1 MKYRAILLLVIG
13 VWLSGVHGVMAQNP
27 AQQEWLKSA
36 QLGPFA
42 PATQDW
48 KAIEAAARKEGKV
61 VIYSV
66 SSRIVQLQKE
76 VKEKFG
82 IEIVGYDMDSDAQIE
97 KFTREHKA
105 GVFQADILFN
115 NDSGTMHGSLLPQK
129 MIWNFV
135 PETIAPYLDEDEK
148 TPFLVQ
154 RWSSRVF
161 IYNTALNPGGPPV
174 DNIWDFTRNEW
185 KGRILTPEPISAAMS
200 NAYQT
205 ILRYPEKM
213 AAAYQKEFGQPI
225 KLSANMKNAAEEWML
240 QFMKN
245 SPVILESTDKIFE
258 GVANVKQ
265 QNPPLGT
272 TTFSKLRDVKK
283 GVYEASP
290 IFDLEPIFGVGYPTV
305 LVICDRAPH
314 PNAAKLLIWY
324 MMTDGLRPWDVF
336 GDYATHKEVQARQ
349 VKKFNIPPLSKV
361 KLWKAD
367 PKHIYDTKFQF
378 MQFYMSL
385 PK

>member
-1 MKYRAILLLVIG
+1 MRYCIALLSVVALCLAGIPG
-13 VWLSGVHGVMAQNP
+13 SMAQNP
-27 AQQEWLKSA
+27 TQQEWLKAA

-48 KAIEAAARKEGKV
+48 KAIQAAAKKEGKV

-66 SSRIVQLQKE
+66 SSRIPKLQKE
-76 VKEKFG
+76 FKEKFG
-82 IEIVGYDMDSDAQIE
+82 VEIVGYDMNSEDQIE

-105 GVFQADILFN
+105 GVFQVDVLFN
-115 NDSGTMHGSLLPQK
+115 NDAATLQGNLLPQK

-135 PETIAPYLDEDEK
+135 PDTVAPYLDEDEK

-174 DNIWDFTRNEW
+174 DNIWDFTRKEW
-185 KGRILTPEPISAAMS
+185 KGKVITPEPVSAAMA

-225 KLSANMKNAAEEWML
+225 KLSAGMKNAAEEWML
-240 QFMKN
+240 RFMKN
-245 SPVILESTDKIFE
+245 DPVILESTDKIFE
-258 GVANVKQ
+258 GIANVKQ
-265 QNPPLGT
+265 QNPPIGA

-290 IFDLEPIFGVGYPTV
+290 IYDLEPAFGVAYPTV
-305 LVICDRAPH
+305 LVLGDRAPH
-314 PNAAKLLIWY
+314 PNAGKLLIWY
-324 MMTDGLRPWDVF
+324 MMTDGFWPWNVL
-336 GDYATHKEVQARQ
+336 GDYATHKEVQAKQ
-349 VKKFNIPPLSKV
+349 VKKFNMPPLSKV
-361 KLWKAD
+361 KLWRAD
-367 PKHIYDTKFQF
+367 PKHIYETKFQF